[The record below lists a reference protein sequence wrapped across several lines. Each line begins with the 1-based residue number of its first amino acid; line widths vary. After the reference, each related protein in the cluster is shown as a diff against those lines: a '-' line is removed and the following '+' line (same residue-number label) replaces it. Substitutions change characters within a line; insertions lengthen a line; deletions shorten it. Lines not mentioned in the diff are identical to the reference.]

1 MKKFIIF
8 GDLNKKYLLPFGL
21 SFFQILLKVISDIF
35 PKEGINVVL
44 EMYSTSFGELSVRL
58 IPLILKI
65 NHSQKNNEKNTQKR
79 KCFHYS
85 LFVIVFISTVVMKM
99 ITKLAK
105 SGPNEVSS
113 SYNPIADYEFLK
125 LGIEMI
131 FLILIS
137 KILLKYKY
145 YIHHVIAIASFIF
158 FGIMCDLVV
167 DLYEN
172 MINYGYINI
181 IDFFA
186 IIIDSLYFCYM
197 KYLMEKVEIH
207 YWNIGLTM
215 GLTLTVFSTILL
227 IYVLADK
234 DKSLSD
240 AMISTFY
247 KSLQEANLGL
257 VFLKLFLIIIMNFF
271 LVSLSLLTTFNFEP
285 SFALI
290 SYEFSKFYQVL
301 KKYPEKAYCIVF
313 FILQFFCLMILLE
326 IIELNFCD
334 LNINTKRGIEKRGID
349 DLMIDSGR
357 DSSAGLNKVDIN
369 HDYYIHTS
377 DGNQNVEQ
385 TEMSI
390 KFNQ

>member
-99 ITKLAK
+99 ITKLEK

-172 MINYGYINI
+172 MINYEYINI

-257 VFLKLFLIIIMNFF
+257 IILKLFLIIIMNFF
-271 LVSLSLLTTFNFEP
+271 LVSLIF
-285 SFALI
+285 
-290 SYEFSKFYQVL
+290 
-301 KKYPEKAYCIVF
+301 
-313 FILQFFCLMILLE
+313 
-326 IIELNFCD
+326 
-334 LNINTKRGIEKRGID
+334 
-349 DLMIDSGR
+349 
-357 DSSAGLNKVDIN
+357 
-369 HDYYIHTS
+369 
-377 DGNQNVEQ
+377 
-385 TEMSI
+385 
-390 KFNQ
+390 